1 MTSLCVLGYCHLL
14 SCLAVRCLVYV
25 GLKEVAK
32 ESEAEEAGGA
42 EKCASWLDRTTAW
55 KLCVFTCYLFEH
67 LLSSPGEGVGWGID
81 RRCLFSFFA
90 LSLSLCLD
98 FSQHSPK
105 RLSSKENLVFFL
117 LLSQPHSLSLYRSL
131 GWLRSILVICLSCP
145 LPFLSPSHSIQQDF
159 HSKLLSRDKKKSKKI
174 KNRSNEN
181 IVYFISCVST
191 IYISSH
197 HSLSKVNPFWSY
209 YHYLSFSLS
218 IFVPLLVFFFFFS
231 DLFLI
236 FIHLSI
242 NIHLSLFLYLASEHS
257 WYLGQFPSLSFHL
270 SFFFLIHSTY
280 PFFSCLFLYE
290 FSDVLFFFP
299 LRKQ

>member
-1 MTSLCVLGYCHLL
+1 MAQEHSLTSPVGIERGLPCSLILLLSCPQRPWCLFPSGVQVTSLCVLGYCHLL

-131 GWLRSILVICLSCP
+131 G
-145 LPFLSPSHSIQQDF
+145 
-159 HSKLLSRDKKKSKKI
+159 
-174 KNRSNEN
+174 
-181 IVYFISCVST
+181 
-191 IYISSH
+191 
-197 HSLSKVNPFWSY
+197 
-209 YHYLSFSLS
+209 
-218 IFVPLLVFFFFFS
+218 
-231 DLFLI
+231 
-236 FIHLSI
+236 
-242 NIHLSLFLYLASEHS
+242 
-257 WYLGQFPSLSFHL
+257 
-270 SFFFLIHSTY
+270 
-280 PFFSCLFLYE
+280 
-290 FSDVLFFFP
+290 
-299 LRKQ
+299 